1 MLNLNLNIIGGGIQK
16 NNSSF
21 DARLFYE
28 YLQSYWSAS
37 LQSNATLTIVASGS
51 QEYAEPRNSIL
62 VLSGSAASQTGTYL
76 IERTST
82 VDVAFQGFDFWD
94 NVVESSF
101 PFANVTMSLDIPA
114 IGYSEQSYTTASLL
128 TASFIADAKGIY
140 DINASIVVNDNS
152 LLLGYQTFLTTFSS
166 SQEPYVDLD
175 VFARNES
182 ANPFE
187 NQINAS
193 LTQTG
198 SFKIYTS
205 SSINV
210 ALVGDDNWN
219 MVMTSPSN
227 SNYPYSNVTMSLAIP
242 ELGFYEEAFVTS
254 SVITASFFSVPSGS
268 YSVTSSITV
277 NPVIVP
283 FTYEVRGFGGGEVV
297 TGSVELTGDFGIVGN
312 VVVATGSSVTSFT
325 YPTPF
330 VTNSLTT
337 ITASAGVGAQT
348 ASVLIGYFDPN
359 DIFSSTTGSLNYR
372 VGDYSY
378 NLFRA
383 SEPYNVLFPV
393 SITPTQNIV
402 EWLVVGGGASGG
414 NNIGAG
420 GGAGGLLSG
429 SFGATGRTYVVTVG
443 AGGATN
449 SVEQQGGLQG
459 SNSTISYLSIPL
471 NNIAYG
477 GGGGNGNAAVANQF
491 GGSGGGGNWLSGT
504 GSIGF
509 SVAGQGND
517 GGNGSSEPVL
527 TNVRAAQCGFIKASG
542 GGGGAS
548 EVGGAVTRATGSID
562 GFFGVQ
568 FVYRGG
574 FGGSGSL
581 WLDGVRYAGGGG
593 GGGQNDGYPGGGSGA
608 FCAGATQPTAF
619 GGPGGGGNG
628 ATSAGQTPT
637 QLPATAFA
645 QSGTANTG
653 GGGGGAAWGSGYFG
667 GAGGSGIAIFRFPIG
682 SITPSYTGSPVIT
695 NSGGYTYYK
704 FNSSGTITL

>member
-28 YLQSYWSAS
+28 YLQSFWSAS
-37 LQSNATLTIVASGS
+37 LLSNATLTIVASGS
-51 QEYAEPRNSIL
+51 QEYAEPRNSII

-82 VDVAFQGFDFWD
+82 VDVTFQSYDFWN

-101 PFANVTMSLDIPA
+101 PYANVTMSLDIPA

-128 TASFIADAKGIY
+128 TASFIADSKGIY

-152 LLLGYQTFLTTFSS
+152 LLLGYNTFLSTFSS

-242 ELGFYEEAFVTS
+242 ELGFYEESFVTS

-312 VVVATGSSVTSFT
+312 VVVATGSSLTSFT

-348 ASVLIGYFDPN
+348 ASVLVGYFDPN

-393 SITPTQNIV
+393 SVPPTQGLV
-402 EWLVVGGGASGG
+402 EYMVVGGGASGG
-414 NNIGAG
+414 NNIGGG

-429 SFGATGRTYVVTVG
+429 SFGATGNRTYIVTIG

-459 SNSTISYLSIPL
+459 SNSTVSYLSIPL
-471 NNIAYG
+471 NNVAYG
-477 GGGGNGNAAVANQF
+477 GGAGNGNSAAGNQF
-491 GGSGGGGNWLSGT
+491 GGSGGGANWNAGLT
-504 GSIGF
+504 GSAGF

-517 GGNGSSEPVL
+517 GGDGSMVFYCNVIPNGCCF
-527 TNVRAAQCGFIKASG
+527 NRASG
-542 GGGGAS
+542 GGGGS
-548 EVGGAVTRATGSID
+548 LTTGSAPI
-562 GFFGVQ
+562 FKSIFSGVDFYGNQ
-568 FVYRGG
+568 PMYWGG
-574 FGGSGSL
+574 PGGSGSL

-593 GGGQNDGYPGGGSGA
+593 AGGHNDNGQFCSGLQQ
-608 FCAGATQPTAF
+608 GIAF

-628 ATSAGQTPT
+628 ATSAGQTPV
-637 QLPATAFA
+637 QPGPAFA
-645 QSGTANTG
+645 GSGTANTG

-667 GAGGSGIAIFRFPIG
+667 GQGGSGVAIFRFLTSEVTASPV
-682 SITPSYTGSPVIT
+682 GSPTIYT
-695 NSGGYTYYK
+695 SGSYTYYK
-704 FNSSGTITL
+704 FTSSGRIDFATI